1 MADAVTIDIAREPN
15 LHRWAHPLVL
25 PWLLLTPPLALG
37 AYLAACGCLGEL
49 RWLGV
54 LILALAARSP
64 RYTLGCSPCYT
75 RSVCPA

>member
-1 MADAVTIDIAREPN
+1 MPADAITIDIAREPN

-49 RWLGV
+49 RWKWKTEHRLSHGF
-54 LILALAARSP
+54 R
-64 RYTLGCSPCYT
+64 
-75 RSVCPA
+75 